1 MGDSGLAASTSY
13 SYRVRAADSAGN
25 LGPYSAVA
33 VGMTDAPDTA
43 PPSVAISAPADGAT
57 VSHVVT
63 ISATASDNV
72 GVSGVEFFADGV
84 SLGTDTTAPYS
95 VNWDST
101 TASNG
106 LHALVAVASD
116 ADGNQ
121 ATSAAVTVNAIN
133 PAFVNEVV
141 VPDITAATTI
151 AFLPDGRMLVGELTG
166 HVWVVQAGANSPDPT
181 PFLTIDYSLLF
192 GEQGLMD
199 IALDPNFAQNGYYYV
214 FYTHGFSGQHNRDT
228 LSRFTASGNSTVAG
242 SELVLWQDD
251 RDANGEHHGGAI
263 AFGLDGKLYFTTGE
277 HFDPPEAQ
285 DLTTFRGKVLRINS
299 DGTVPTD
306 NPFYD
311 GAGPNKDAIW
321 AYGLRN
327 PYRMS
332 IDPVT
337 GVMYIGDV
345 GGNDPNTAIEELD
358 IGARG
363 ANYGWP
369 LEEGD
374 GGVPGTTPPIYSY
387 PHNGRD
393 AAITG
398 GFVYRGTQF
407 PSEYYGSYFFGDY
420 VQNTLKRLTFDANGN
435 VSNVVNFW
443 PSDGT
448 PDTTAVGDPVKILQG
463 PDGSL
468 YYVDIGFNDQHV
480 PNEAG
485 IHRISYSI
493 TNQPPVAVDSATP
506 QSGQPPLE
514 VSFSSAGSYDPE
526 GATLTYSWNFGDGTT
541 STEANPTHTYT
552 AAGHYVVLLSVSD
565 GTASDLASDLDITVG
580 TPPVPTILTPSDGSI
595 FRAGDV
601 IDYSGSATDAED
613 GTLSASAF
621 SWTILFHHDTH
632 IHPAGGPFDG
642 TTSGSLTIPTTGHD
656 FQDTTYYEIILT
668 VTDSTGLSTS
678 TSVLLYPDKVNVSFD
693 SIPSGLSLSVDGIV
707 KQTPFVVDD
716 IIGFQHTIAAETQIS
731 GTSTYDFL
739 SWSDGGAA
747 SHTVVVPSSDQS
759 FTVTFG
765 LHELD
770 LNGAAAGTGY
780 TSSWT
785 GFAAIAV
792 AIVDA
797 AEATLDNPAGTNLT
811 QLTAALTSPHTGDSL
826 SANNSAAPGIAVSF
840 AGGTLTLSGSDTL
853 ANYQAVLRTIKYTN
867 TAGGPLVDSLS
878 INLQASDGSLS
889 SNVAVATVTFPPILD
904 LNGGVGGTG
913 NTAGWF
919 NSGPVPITDMADAT
933 ITAPSGLANLTG
945 ITVVESTFHTG
956 DVLSVPSV
964 FGISGISQ
972 SYSAGTLSLSGSN
985 SVANYQKLLRLLN
998 YDNTSGGPGVSSF
1011 TASVTAT
1018 DGVLTSAPVTAT
1030 INSTVL
1036 TGEVLGNR
1044 LFYNGS
1050 KYDNNHTAIEPASDA
1065 LAIASDKIGFS
1076 GSGTATFANVSSFSS
1091 GITGVMV
1098 DLQSGIGAHGSISL
1112 ADFSFHTSP
1121 AYSAGTYN
1129 NIGTWNTAPTPSGF
1143 SVILG
1148 GGTDGSDRLAVT
1160 WNASLIKNEW
1170 LEVDLAANDNTGLS
1184 APDIFYFGSAVG
1196 ESGLGNTA
1204 SQITVNASDV
1214 TEERNNLSSPFGT
1227 TPVWNVVD
1235 FNKDGIVNASDG
1247 TVSSGNSGFT
1257 LHFIANPTGPF
1268 APTGD
1273 SGISS
1278 GLAATAIGS
1287 GSSTPASASAPAWL
1301 FERLASGG
1309 NANSSKTADCFR
1321 QLAESD
1327 FLNDEV
1333 VSAADEL
1340 ASERG
1345 DEGPTDSLLAAGN
1358 RVFGEWP
1365 RWPARF

>member
-1 MGDSGLAASTSY
+1 MEVAGYRVERKGPGDPDYVQIGTPTTTSLGDSGLAASTSY

-770 LNGAAAGTGY
+770 LNGAAAGTSY

-867 TAGGPLVDSLS
+867 TAGGPLVDSLYD
-878 INLQASDGSLS
+878 Q
-889 SNVAVATVTFPPILD
+889 
-904 LNGGVGGTG
+904 
-913 NTAGWF
+913 
-919 NSGPVPITDMADAT
+919 
-933 ITAPSGLANLTG
+933 
-945 ITVVESTFHTG
+945 
-956 DVLSVPSV
+956 
-964 FGISGISQ
+964 
-972 SYSAGTLSLSGSN
+972 SAG
-985 SVANYQKLLRLLN
+985 VR
-998 YDNTSGGPGVSSF
+998 
-1011 TASVTAT
+1011 
-1018 DGVLTSAPVTAT
+1018 
-1030 INSTVL
+1030 
-1036 TGEVLGNR
+1036 
-1044 LFYNGS
+1044 
-1050 KYDNNHTAIEPASDA
+1050 
-1065 LAIASDKIGFS
+1065 
-1076 GSGTATFANVSSFSS
+1076 
-1091 GITGVMV
+1091 
-1098 DLQSGIGAHGSISL
+1098 
-1112 ADFSFHTSP
+1112 
-1121 AYSAGTYN
+1121 
-1129 NIGTWNTAPTPSGF
+1129 
-1143 SVILG
+1143 
-1148 GGTDGSDRLAVT
+1148 RLAVEQRGGGHGHVPADPRSQRRRRRHGQHGRLVQQRT
-1160 WNASLIKNEW
+1160 GADHRHGGCHDHGPLGPGEPHRHHRRRVDLPHGRRAERAQRVRHLGHFAKLLGRHAVAVGQQLGGQLSEAAAAAQLRQYFRRPGRQLVHRQRHRHRRGAHQRSGDGHDQLDRPHGRSAGQPPVLQR
-1170 LEVDLAANDNTGLS
+1170 LEVRQQPHGHRAGQRRPGDRQRQDRLQRLRHGHVCQRVELQQRH
-1184 APDIFYFGSAVG
+1184 YG
-1196 ESGLGNTA
+1196 
-1204 SQITVNASDV
+1204 
-1214 TEERNNLSSPFGT
+1214 R
-1227 TPVWNVVD
+1227 
-1235 FNKDGIVNASDG
+1235 DG
-1247 TVSSGNSGFT
+1247 GFAKRHRRAWQ
-1257 LHFIANPTGPF
+1257 HF
-1268 APTGD
+1268 
-1273 SGISS
+1273 
-1278 GLAATAIGS
+1278 
-1287 GSSTPASASAPAWL
+1287 
-1301 FERLASGG
+1301 
-1309 NANSSKTADCFR
+1309 
-1321 QLAESD
+1321 
-1327 FLNDEV
+1327 
-1333 VSAADEL
+1333 
-1340 ASERG
+1340 
-1345 DEGPTDSLLAAGN
+1345 
-1358 RVFGEWP
+1358 
-1365 RWPARF
+1365 AR